1 MSKSFVGPKLR
12 QLRRQHNRTQAQLAK
27 QLGVSAAYVNLLE
40 NNQRSLTVPVL
51 MALSDVYGLDARSFI
66 QTNEAEHLSE
76 LRSMVRD
83 PVFSGDVP
91 DLQELRAALSHAPQ
105 MVDRFR
111 QLYQDYHRLADHI
124 QSAQLEGERNV
135 ALPEEQIYQFFKTNR
150 NHFPSLETQA
160 EVIRSR
166 VGGPQDDLYALLKR
180 YLRINHSVTSEV
192 CKLSEMRDTLMF
204 FDEDQSHLALSEAL
218 DPPNRIFQ
226 LAYVVAKIEAGSAI
240 NAVAA
245 QCKDLDENNT
255 HRLQNEL
262 LNYTAA
268 AIVMPFEPFLE
279 IAQVTR
285 YDLDRV
291 AAGFGTTFEQVCH
304 RMTTLHGDSAKG
316 IPFFLTRVDRAG
328 NVTKRVNPTHA
339 ELADTGGRCPV
350 WNIHDAYQRPD
361 VVLPQLVEMWDDKRY
376 LTIARTTERAV
387 FSRQTQERRMVV
399 VLGCE
404 AQYHDQIAY
413 FDTLAANTPSN
424 FAPIGLNCHTCPR
437 QKCTQRAHQ
446 PVHIRLNFDTH
457 RRGATRFEN

>member
-1 MSKSFVGPKLR
+1 MTKSFVGPKLR
-12 QLRRQHNRTQAQLAK
+12 QLRRQHNRTQAQLAE

-40 NNQRSLTVPVL
+40 NNQRSLTVKVL
-51 MALSDVYGLDARSFI
+51 MALSDAYGLDARSFI
-66 QTNEAEHLSE
+66 QTDEAEHLSE

-83 PVFSGDVP
+83 PIFSGEVP

-105 MVDRFR
+105 MVERFR
-111 QLYQDYHRLADHI
+111 QLYQDYQRLANHV
-124 QSAQLEGERNV
+124 QSTQLDDETKA
-135 ALPEEQIYQFFKTNR
+135 ALPEERIFQFFKTNR
-150 NHFPSLETQA
+150 NHFPSLEAQA
-160 EVIRSR
+160 EVIRSH

-180 YLRINHSVTSEV
+180 HLRVNHSVTSDV
-192 CKLSEMRDTLMF
+192 RKLSEMRDTLMF
-204 FDEDQSHLALSEAL
+204 FDEDQGHLELSEAL

-240 NAVAA
+240 DAVVT
-245 QCKDLDENNT
+245 QCEGLDET
-255 HRLQNEL
+255 IEERLRNQL
-262 LNYTAA
+262 LNYVAA
-268 AIVMPFEPFLE
+268 AILMPFDPFLE

-291 AAGFGTTFEQVCH
+291 AAGFGVTFEQVCH
-304 RMTTLHGDSAKG
+304 RMTTLQNGTDDG
-316 IPFFLTRVDRAG
+316 IPFFLTRTDRTG
-328 NVTKRVNPTHA
+328 NITKRMNPTHA
-339 ELADTGGRCPV
+339 ELADQGGRCPV
-350 WNIHDAYQRPD
+350 WNIHDAFLRPD
-361 VVLPQLVEMWDDKRY
+361 VVLPQLVEMWDNKRY
-376 LTIARTTERAV
+376 LTIARTTERPV

-413 FDTLAANTPSN
+413 FDTLSATTASS